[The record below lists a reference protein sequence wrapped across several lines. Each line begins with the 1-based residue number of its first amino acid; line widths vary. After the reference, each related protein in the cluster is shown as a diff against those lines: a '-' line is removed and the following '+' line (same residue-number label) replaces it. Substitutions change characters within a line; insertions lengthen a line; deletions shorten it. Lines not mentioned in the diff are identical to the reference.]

1 MIKSLSI
8 INFALIKELEL
19 IPAPGLNVITGET
32 GAGKSIM
39 MGALGL
45 LMGRRADSKALW
57 DVSKKCQIEGH
68 FDISAYELQSFFETY
83 ELDYET
89 ETIIRREVS
98 PNGKSRAFINDTPVN
113 LEVLK
118 TFTLKLMDIHSQ
130 NESLNLG
137 NHQYQLDV
145 LDQFSLNIRQLKAY
159 KRAYEIYQ
167 RRKKVYE
174 ELVLWHSTS
183 RKNQDYE
190 RHNLQELEDAGLDD
204 IDLESLEQNLTTMQ
218 HAEEIKLK
226 LSQAIHLLDEG
237 DFSVIKQLELLDNL
251 MISISSLS
259 GTFKEAQARITS
271 SLIELKDV
279 FEVLLEKREQIEFD
293 PQRIAEFNEQRSLIY
308 RLQQK
313 HELHTM
319 KGLIDLREQ
328 LSEKLDEIDHLDEKL
343 TASKEQMDLAMN
355 QLMIH
360 GTALSKLRQQSAL
373 NFEQEITD
381 IIHEIGIENGRVKIE
396 IEVIEPNKN
405 GINKCS
411 IQFSANKGVA
421 PQSLKN
427 IASGGELSRLI
438 FAIKYLIA
446 DKIALP
452 TLIFDEIDTGISG
465 EIAIKM
471 VKMMKTMA
479 KNHQVIS
486 ISHLPQFAA
495 GGEAHFFVYKDHS
508 ADKSVTKIKE
518 LVAEERIEA
527 IAQMIAGAHPTESA
541 FKSAREL
548 LSLPQ

>member
-1 MIKSLSI
+1 M
-8 INFALIKELEL
+8 
-19 IPAPGLNVITGET
+19 
-32 GAGKSIM
+32 
-39 MGALGL
+39 
-45 LMGRRADSKALW
+45 
-57 DVSKKCQIEGH
+57 
-68 FDISAYELQSFFETY
+68 
-83 ELDYET
+83 
-89 ETIIRREVS
+89 
-98 PNGKSRAFINDTPVN
+98 
-113 LEVLK
+113 
-118 TFTLKLMDIHSQ
+118 
-130 NESLNLG
+130 
-137 NHQYQLDV
+137 
-145 LDQFSLNIRQLKAY
+145 
-159 KRAYEIYQ
+159 
-167 RRKKVYE
+167 
-174 ELVLWHSTS
+174 VLWHSTS

-190 RHNLQELEDAGLDD
+190 RHNLQELEDAGLDKF
-204 IDLESLEQNLTTMQ
+204 DLEGLEQNLNTMQ

-226 LSQAIHLLDEG
+226 LSQAIRLLDEE
-237 DFSVIKQLELLDNL
+237 DFSVIKQLELLDML

-259 GTFKEAQARITS
+259 GTFQEAQERITS

-293 PQRIAEFNEQRSLIY
+293 PQRIAELNEQRSLIY

-319 KGLIDLREQ
+319 KDLIDLREQ
-328 LSEKLDEIDHLDEKL
+328 LSKKLDEIDHLDEKL

-360 GTALSKLRQQSAL
+360 GTALSKLRKQSAL
-373 NFEQEITD
+373 NFEREITD
-381 IIHEIGIENGRVKIE
+381 IIHEIGIENGQVKIE
-396 IEVIEPNKN
+396 LEVIEPNKN

-411 IQFSANKGVA
+411 ILFSANKGVA

-427 IASGGELSRLI
+427 VASGGELSRLI

-452 TLIFDEIDTGISG
+452 TLIFDEIDTGVSG

-508 ADKSVTKIKE
+508 ADKSVTKIKQ
-518 LVAEERIEA
+518 LAAEERIEA

>member
-19 IPAPGLNVITGET
+19 IPAMGLNVITGET

-68 FDISAYELQSFFETY
+68 FDISAYQLQSFFETHV
-83 ELDYET
+83 LDYET

-118 TFTLKLMDIHSQ
+118 TFALKLMDIHSQ

-145 LDQFSLNIRQLKAY
+145 LDQFSLNARQLQVY
-159 KRAYEIYQ
+159 KEAYEVYQ
-167 RRKKVYE
+167 HRKKTYE

-190 RHNLQELEDAGLDD
+190 RHNLQELEDAGLDKF
-204 IDLESLEQNLTTMQ
+204 DLEGLEQNLTTMQ

-226 LSQAIHLLDEG
+226 LSQAIRLLDEE
-237 DFSVIKQLELLDNL
+237 DFSVIKQLELLDML

-259 GTFKEAQARITS
+259 GTFQEAQERITS

-293 PQRIAEFNEQRSLIY
+293 PQRIAELNEQRSLIY

-360 GTALSKLRQQSAL
+360 GTALSKLRKQSAL
-373 NFEQEITD
+373 NFEREITD
-381 IIHEIGIENGRVKIE
+381 IIHEIGIENGQVKIE
-396 IEVIEPNKN
+396 LEVIEPNKN

-411 IQFSANKGVA
+411 ILFSANKGVA

-427 IASGGELSRLI
+427 VASGGELSRLI

-452 TLIFDEIDTGISG
+452 TLIFDEIDTGVSG

-508 ADKSVTKIKE
+508 ADKSVTKIKQ
-518 LVAEERIEA
+518 LAAEERIEA

>member
-19 IPAPGLNVITGET
+19 IPAMGLNVITGET

-68 FDISAYELQSFFETY
+68 FDISAYQLQSFFETH

-98 PNGKSRAFINDTPVN
+98 PYGKSRAFINDTPVN

-118 TFTLKLMDIHSQ
+118 TFALKLMDIHSQ
-130 NESLNLG
+130 HESLNLG

-145 LDQFSLNIRQLKAY
+145 LDQFSLNARQLQVY
-159 KRAYEIYQ
+159 KEAYEVYQ
-167 RRKKVYE
+167 YRKKTYE

-190 RHNLQELEDAGLDD
+190 RHNLQELEDAGLDKF
-204 IDLESLEQNLTTMQ
+204 DLEGLEQNLNTMQ

-226 LSQAIHLLDEG
+226 LSQAIRLLDEE
-237 DFSVIKQLELLDNL
+237 DFSVIKQLELLDML

-259 GTFKEAQARITS
+259 GTFQEAQERITS

-293 PQRIAEFNEQRSLIY
+293 PQRIAELNEQRSLIY

-319 KGLIDLREQ
+319 KGLTDLREQ

-355 QLMIH
+355 QVMIH
-360 GTALSKLRQQSAL
+360 GTALSKIRQQSAL
-373 NFEQEITD
+373 NFEREITD
-381 IIHEIGIENGRVKIE
+381 IIHEIGIENGQVKIE
-396 IEVIEPNKN
+396 LEVIEPNKN

-411 IQFSANKGVA
+411 ILFSANKGVA

-427 IASGGELSRLI
+427 VASGGELSRLI

-452 TLIFDEIDTGISG
+452 TLIFDEIDTGVSG

-508 ADKSVTKIKE
+508 ADKSVTKIKQ
-518 LVAEERIEA
+518 LAAEERIEA

>member
-8 INFALIKELEL
+8 INFALIKELNL
-19 IPAPGLNVITGET
+19 TPAVGLNVITGET

-39 MGALGL
+39 LGALGL
-45 LMGRRADSKALW
+45 LMGHRADRKALW
-57 DVSKKCQIEGH
+57 DMTKKCQIEGH
-68 FDISAYELQSFFETY
+68 FEISAYQLQPFFEGY
-83 ELDYET
+83 DLDYET
-89 ETIIRREVS
+89 ETIIRREIS

-118 TFTLKLMDIHSQ
+118 TFALKLMDIHSQ
-130 NESLNLG
+130 HESLNLG
-137 NHQYQLDV
+137 NYQYQLDV
-145 LDQFSLNIRQLKAY
+145 LDQFSLNVLQLQAY
-159 KRAYEIYQ
+159 KEAFEIYQ
-167 RRKKVYE
+167 HRKKAYDA
-174 ELVLWHSTS
+174 LVLWQANS

-190 RHNLQELEDAGLDD
+190 RHNLRELEDAGLDY
-204 IDLESLEQNLTTMQ
+204 IDLELLEQKLTTMQ

-226 LSQAIHLLDEG
+226 LSQAIQILDEE
-237 DFSVIKQLELLDNL
+237 DFALIKQLELLDAL
-251 MISISSLS
+251 MVSISSLS
-259 GTFKEAQARITS
+259 GKFIGIQERISS

-279 FEVLLEKREQIEFD
+279 FEALLEEREQIEFD
-293 PQRIAEFNEQRSLIY
+293 PQRIEEVNEQRSLIY
-308 RLQQK
+308 RLQHK
-313 HELHTM
+313 HELHSIQD
-319 KGLIDLREQ
+319 LINLREQ
-328 LSEKLDEIDHLDEKL
+328 LSEKLNEIDHLDEKL
-343 TASKEQMDLAMN
+343 TVSKEQMNLALDQVMT
-355 QLMIH
+355 L
-360 GTALSKLRQQSAL
+360 GTTLSKLRHEAAL
-373 NFEQEITD
+373 NFEQEITN
-381 IIHEIGIENGRVKIE
+381 IIHEIGIENGQVKIE
-396 IEVIEPNKN
+396 LEVIDPNKN

-411 IQFSANKGVA
+411 ILFSANKGVA
-421 PQSLKN
+421 PQTLKN

-452 TLIFDEIDTGISG
+452 TLIFDEIDTGVSG

-471 VKMMKTMA
+471 VKMMKAMA

-508 ADKSVTKIKE
+508 ADKSVTKIKR
-518 LVAEERIEA
+518 LATEERIEA

>member
-19 IPAPGLNVITGET
+19 IPAMGLNVITGET

-68 FDISAYELQSFFETY
+68 FDISAYQLQSFFETHV
-83 ELDYET
+83 LDYET

-118 TFTLKLMDIHSQ
+118 TFALKLMDIHSQ

-145 LDQFSLNIRQLKAY
+145 LDQFSLNARQLQVY
-159 KRAYEIYQ
+159 KEAYEVYQ
-167 RRKKVYE
+167 YRKKTYE

-190 RHNLQELEDAGLDD
+190 RHNLQELEDAGLDKF
-204 IDLESLEQNLTTMQ
+204 DLEGLEQNLNTMQ

-226 LSQAIHLLDEG
+226 LSQAIRLLDEE
-237 DFSVIKQLELLDNL
+237 DFSVIKQLELLDML

-259 GTFKEAQARITS
+259 GTFQEAQERITS

-293 PQRIAEFNEQRSLIY
+293 PQRIAELNEQRSLIY

-328 LSEKLDEIDHLDEKL
+328 LSKKLDEIDHLDEKL

-360 GTALSKLRQQSAL
+360 GTALSKLRKQSAL
-373 NFEQEITD
+373 NFEREITD
-381 IIHEIGIENGRVKIE
+381 IIHEIGIENGQVKIE
-396 IEVIEPNKN
+396 LEVIEPNKN

-411 IQFSANKGVA
+411 ILFSANKGVA

-427 IASGGELSRLI
+427 VASGGELSRLI

-452 TLIFDEIDTGISG
+452 TLIFDEIDTGVSG

-508 ADKSVTKIKE
+508 ADKSVTKIKH
-518 LVAEERIEA
+518 LAAEERIEA

>member
-118 TFTLKLMDIHSQ
+118 TFALKLMDIHSQ

-145 LDQFSLNIRQLKAY
+145 LDQFSLNVRQLKAY

-259 GTFKEAQARITS
+259 GTFKEAQGRITS

>member
-118 TFTLKLMDIHSQ
+118 TFALKLMDIHSQ

-145 LDQFSLNIRQLKAY
+145 LDQFSLNVRQLKAY
-159 KRAYEIYQ
+159 KRAYKIYQ

-343 TASKEQMDLAMN
+343 TASKGQMDLAMN

>member
-19 IPAPGLNVITGET
+19 IPALGLNVITGET

-83 ELDYET
+83 ELDYEA

-113 LEVLK
+113 LDILK
-118 TFTLKLMDIHSQ
+118 TFALKLMDIHSQ
-130 NESLNLG
+130 NESLNLE

-145 LDQFSLNIRQLKAY
+145 LDQFSLNADQIKAY
-159 KRAYEIYQ
+159 KEAYEIY
-167 RRKKVYE
+167 RRKKKTYE

-190 RHNLQELEDAGLDD
+190 RHNLQELEDAGLDN
-204 IDLESLEQNLTTMQ
+204 IDLERLEQNLTTMQ

-226 LSQAIHLLDEG
+226 LSQAIHLLDEE
-237 DFSVIKQLELLDNL
+237 DFSVIKQMELLDTL

-259 GTFKEAQARITS
+259 GTFKEAKGRITS

-279 FEVLLEKREQIEFD
+279 FEVLLEKRERIEFD
-293 PQRIAEFNEQRSLIY
+293 PQRIAKFNEQRSLIY

-355 QLMIH
+355 QLMIQ

-373 NFEQEITD
+373 NFERDITD
-381 IIHEIGIENGRVKIE
+381 IIREIGIENGQVKIE
-396 IEVIEPNKN
+396 VEVIEPNKN

-479 KNHQVIS
+479 KNHQIIS

>member
-118 TFTLKLMDIHSQ
+118 TFALKLMDIHSQ

-145 LDQFSLNIRQLKAY
+145 LDQFSLNARQLKAY

-251 MISISSLS
+251 MISISALS

-373 NFEQEITD
+373 NFEREITD
-381 IIHEIGIENGRVKIE
+381 IIHDIGIENGQVKIE
-396 IEVIEPNKN
+396 IEVVEPNKN

>member
-19 IPAPGLNVITGET
+19 APTTGLNVITGET

-39 MGALGL
+39 LGALGL
-45 LMGRRADSKALW
+45 LMGNRADSKVLW

-68 FDISAYELQSFFETY
+68 FEISAYHLQHFFETS
-83 ELDYET
+83 ELDYES
-89 ETIIRREVS
+89 ETIIRREIS

-118 TFTLKLMDIHSQ
+118 IFALKLMDIHSQ
-130 NESLNLG
+130 HESLNLE
-137 NHQYQLDV
+137 NPKYQLEV
-145 LDQFSLNIRQLKAY
+145 LDQFSLNTQQLQTY
-159 KRAYEIYQ
+159 KEAFEIYQ
-167 RRKKVYE
+167 QRKKTYE
-174 ELVLWHSTS
+174 ALVIWHHSS
-183 RKNQDYE
+183 KKDQDYE
-190 RHNLQELEDAGLDD
+190 RHNLLELEEARLDD
-204 IDLESLEQNLTTMQ
+204 IDLELLEQNLSAMQ

-226 LSQAIHLLDEG
+226 LSQTMQILDEE
-237 DFSVIKQLELLDNL
+237 DFSLIKQLELLNTL
-251 MISISSLS
+251 MVSISNLS
-259 GTFKEAQARITS
+259 NKFTGVQKRISS

-279 FEVLLEKREQIEFD
+279 FEALLEEREEIEFD
-293 PQRIAEFNEQRSLIY
+293 PQKIEELNEQRSLIY

-313 HELHTM
+313 HELHSM
-319 KGLIDLREQ
+319 KDLIDLRDQ
-328 LSEKLDEIDHLDEKL
+328 LSKKLTEIDHLDEKL
-343 TASKEQMDLAMN
+343 TTSKEKMNLALDQVMT
-355 QLMIH
+355 I
-360 GTALSKLRQQSAL
+360 GTELSKLRQKAAF
-373 NFEQEITD
+373 NFEREITD

-396 IEVIEPNKN
+396 LEVIEPNKN

-411 IQFSANKGVA
+411 ILFSANKGVVPKA
-421 PQSLKN
+421 LKN
-427 IASGGELSRLI
+427 IASGGELSRLV

-452 TLIFDEIDTGISG
+452 TLIFDEIDTGVSG

-471 VKMMKTMA
+471 TKMMKAMA

-518 LVAEERIEA
+518 LTTEERIEA
-527 IAQMIAGAHPTESA
+527 IAQMISGAHPTESA

-548 LSLPQ
+548 LSLPR

>member
-19 IPAPGLNVITGET
+19 IPALGLNVITGET

-83 ELDYET
+83 ELDYEA
-89 ETIIRREVS
+89 ETIIRREVY

-113 LEVLK
+113 LDILK
-118 TFTLKLMDIHSQ
+118 TFALKLMDIHSQ
-130 NESLNLG
+130 NESLNLE

-145 LDQFSLNIRQLKAY
+145 LDQFSLNADQIKAY
-159 KRAYEIYQ
+159 KEAYEIY
-167 RRKKVYE
+167 RRKKKTYE

-190 RHNLQELEDAGLDD
+190 RHNLQELEDAGLDN
-204 IDLESLEQNLTTMQ
+204 IDLERLEQNLTTMQ

-226 LSQAIHLLDEG
+226 LSQAIHLLDEE
-237 DFSVIKQLELLDNL
+237 DFSVIKQMELLDTL

-259 GTFKEAQARITS
+259 GTFKEAKGRITS

-279 FEVLLEKREQIEFD
+279 FEVLIEKRERIEFD
-293 PQRIAEFNEQRSLIY
+293 PQRIAKFNEQRSLIY

-319 KGLIDLREQ
+319 KDLIDLREQ

-355 QLMIH
+355 QLMIQ

-373 NFEQEITD
+373 NFERDITD
-381 IIHEIGIENGRVKIE
+381 IIHEIGIENGQVKIE
-396 IEVIEPNKN
+396 VEVIEPNKN

>member
-1 MIKSLSI
+1 MQIRSKPT
-8 INFALIKELEL
+8 KE
-19 IPAPGLNVITGET
+19 
-32 GAGKSIM
+32 
-39 MGALGL
+39 
-45 LMGRRADSKALW
+45 
-57 DVSKKCQIEGH
+57 
-68 FDISAYELQSFFETY
+68 
-83 ELDYET
+83 
-89 ETIIRREVS
+89 
-98 PNGKSRAFINDTPVN
+98 
-113 LEVLK
+113 
-118 TFTLKLMDIHSQ
+118 
-130 NESLNLG
+130 
-137 NHQYQLDV
+137 
-145 LDQFSLNIRQLKAY
+145 
-159 KRAYEIYQ
+159 AYEIYR
-167 RRKKVYE
+167 RRKKTYE

-204 IDLESLEQNLTTMQ
+204 IDLERLEQNLTTMQ

-226 LSQAIHLLDEG
+226 LSQAIHLLDEE
-237 DFSVIKQLELLDNL
+237 DFSVIKQLELLDTL

-259 GTFKEAQARITS
+259 GTFKEAQGRITS

-355 QLMIH
+355 QLMIQ

-373 NFEQEITD
+373 NFEREITD

>member
-19 IPAPGLNVITGET
+19 IPAMGLNVITGET

-68 FDISAYELQSFFETY
+68 FDISAYQLQSFFETHV
-83 ELDYET
+83 LDYET

-118 TFTLKLMDIHSQ
+118 TFALKLMDIHSQ

-145 LDQFSLNIRQLKAY
+145 LDQFSLNARQLQVY
-159 KRAYEIYQ
+159 KEAYEVYQ
-167 RRKKVYE
+167 HRKKTYE

-190 RHNLQELEDAGLDD
+190 RHNLQELEDAGLDKF
-204 IDLESLEQNLTTMQ
+204 DLEGLEQNLNTMQ

-226 LSQAIHLLDEG
+226 LSQAIRLLDEE
-237 DFSVIKQLELLDNL
+237 DFSVIKQLELLDML

-259 GTFKEAQARITS
+259 GTFQEAQERITS

-293 PQRIAEFNEQRSLIY
+293 PQRIAELNEQRSLIY

-328 LSEKLDEIDHLDEKL
+328 LSKKLDEIDHLDEKL

-360 GTALSKLRQQSAL
+360 GTALSKLRKQSAL
-373 NFEQEITD
+373 NFEREITD
-381 IIHEIGIENGRVKIE
+381 IIHEIGIENGQVKIE
-396 IEVIEPNKN
+396 LEVIEPNKN

-411 IQFSANKGVA
+411 ILFSANKGVA

-427 IASGGELSRLI
+427 VASGGELSRLI

-452 TLIFDEIDTGISG
+452 TLIFDEIDTGVSG

-508 ADKSVTKIKE
+508 ADKSVTKIKQ
-518 LVAEERIEA
+518 LAAEERIEA

>member
-19 IPAPGLNVITGET
+19 IPAMGLNVITGET

-118 TFTLKLMDIHSQ
+118 TFALKLMDIHSQ

-145 LDQFSLNIRQLKAY
+145 LDQFSLNVRQLQAY

-190 RHNLQELEDAGLDD
+190 RHNLQELEDAGLDKF
-204 IDLESLEQNLTTMQ
+204 DLEGLEQNLNTMQ

-226 LSQAIHLLDEG
+226 LSQAIRLLDEE
-237 DFSVIKQLELLDNL
+237 DFSVIKQLELLDML

-259 GTFKEAQARITS
+259 GTFQEAQERITS

-293 PQRIAEFNEQRSLIY
+293 PQRIAELNEQRSLIY

-328 LSEKLDEIDHLDEKL
+328 LSKKLDEIDHLDEKL

-360 GTALSKLRQQSAL
+360 GTALSKLRKQSAL
-373 NFEQEITD
+373 NFEREITD
-381 IIHEIGIENGRVKIE
+381 IIHEIGIENGQVKIE
-396 IEVIEPNKN
+396 LEVIEPNKN

-411 IQFSANKGVA
+411 ILFSANKGVA

-427 IASGGELSRLI
+427 VASGGELSRLI

-452 TLIFDEIDTGISG
+452 TLIFDEIDTGVSG

-508 ADKSVTKIKE
+508 ADKSVTKIKQ
-518 LVAEERIEA
+518 LAAEERIEA

>member
-145 LDQFSLNIRQLKAY
+145 LDQFSLNVRQLKAY

-355 QLMIH
+355 QLMIY

>member
-19 IPAPGLNVITGET
+19 IPALGLNVITGET

-83 ELDYET
+83 ELDYEA

-113 LEVLK
+113 LDILK
-118 TFTLKLMDIHSQ
+118 TFALKLMDIHSQ
-130 NESLNLG
+130 NESLNLE

-145 LDQFSLNIRQLKAY
+145 LDQFSLNADQIKAY
-159 KRAYEIYQ
+159 KEAYEIYR
-167 RRKKVYE
+167 RRKKTYE

-190 RHNLQELEDAGLDD
+190 RHNLQELEDAGLDN
-204 IDLESLEQNLTTMQ
+204 IDLERLEQNLTTMQ

-226 LSQAIHLLDEG
+226 LSQAIHLLDEE
-237 DFSVIKQLELLDNL
+237 DFSVIKQMELLDTL

-259 GTFKEAQARITS
+259 GTFKEAKGRITS

-279 FEVLLEKREQIEFD
+279 FEVLLEKRERIEFD
-293 PQRIAEFNEQRSLIY
+293 PQRIAKFNEQRSLIY

-355 QLMIH
+355 QLMIQ

-373 NFEQEITD
+373 NFERDITD
-381 IIHEIGIENGRVKIE
+381 IIREIGIENGQVKIE
-396 IEVIEPNKN
+396 VEVIEPNKN

-479 KNHQVIS
+479 KNHQIIS

>member
-1 MIKSLSI
+1 
-8 INFALIKELEL
+8 
-19 IPAPGLNVITGET
+19 
-32 GAGKSIM
+32 
-39 MGALGL
+39 
-45 LMGRRADSKALW
+45 
-57 DVSKKCQIEGH
+57 
-68 FDISAYELQSFFETY
+68 
-83 ELDYET
+83 
-89 ETIIRREVS
+89 
-98 PNGKSRAFINDTPVN
+98 
-113 LEVLK
+113 
-118 TFTLKLMDIHSQ
+118 
-130 NESLNLG
+130 
-137 NHQYQLDV
+137 
-145 LDQFSLNIRQLKAY
+145 
-159 KRAYEIYQ
+159 
-167 RRKKVYE
+167 
-174 ELVLWHSTS
+174 
-183 RKNQDYE
+183 
-190 RHNLQELEDAGLDD
+190 
-204 IDLESLEQNLTTMQ
+204 
-218 HAEEIKLK
+218 
-226 LSQAIHLLDEG
+226 
-237 DFSVIKQLELLDNL
+237 

-259 GTFKEAQARITS
+259 GTFKEAKGRITS

-279 FEVLLEKREQIEFD
+279 FEVLIEKRERIEFD
-293 PQRIAEFNEQRSLIY
+293 PQRIAKFNEQRSLIY

-319 KGLIDLREQ
+319 NGLIGLRKQ
-328 LSEKLDEIDHLDEKL
+328 LSEKLNEMDHLDEKL
-343 TASKEQMDLAMN
+343 NVSKEQMDLAMN
-355 QLMIH
+355 QLMIQ

-373 NFEQEITD
+373 NFEREITD
-381 IIHEIGIENGRVKIE
+381 IIHDIGIENGQVKIE
-396 IEVIEPNKN
+396 IEVVEPNKN

-427 IASGGELSRLI
+427 IVSGGELSRLI

-471 VKMMKTMA
+471 VKMMKTMS

-508 ADKSVTKIKE
+508 ADKSVTKIKK

>member
-145 LDQFSLNIRQLKAY
+145 LDQFSLNVRQLKAY

-355 QLMIH
+355 QLMIQ

>member
-19 IPAPGLNVITGET
+19 IPAMGLNVITGET

-145 LDQFSLNIRQLKAY
+145 LDQFSLNVRQLKAY

-226 LSQAIHLLDEG
+226 LSQAIRLLDEE
-237 DFSVIKQLELLDNL
+237 DFSVIKQLELLDML

-259 GTFKEAQARITS
+259 GTFQEAQERITS

-293 PQRIAEFNEQRSLIY
+293 PQRIAELNEQRSLIY

-328 LSEKLDEIDHLDEKL
+328 LSKKLDEIDHLDEKL

-360 GTALSKLRQQSAL
+360 GTALSKLRKQSAL
-373 NFEQEITD
+373 NFEREITD
-381 IIHEIGIENGRVKIE
+381 IIHEIGIENGQVKIE
-396 IEVIEPNKN
+396 LEVIEPNKN

-411 IQFSANKGVA
+411 ILFSANKGVA

-427 IASGGELSRLI
+427 VASGGELSRLI

-508 ADKSVTKIKE
+508 ADKSVTKIKH
-518 LVAEERIEA
+518 LAAEERIEA

>member
-19 IPAPGLNVITGET
+19 IPAMGLNVITGET

-145 LDQFSLNIRQLKAY
+145 LDQFSLNVRQLKAY

>member
-19 IPAPGLNVITGET
+19 IPALGLNVITGET

-83 ELDYET
+83 ELDYEA

-113 LEVLK
+113 LDILK
-118 TFTLKLMDIHSQ
+118 TFALKLMDIHSQ
-130 NESLNLG
+130 NESLNLE

-145 LDQFSLNIRQLKAY
+145 LDQFSLNANQIKAY
-159 KRAYEIYQ
+159 KEAYEIYR
-167 RRKKVYE
+167 RRKKTYE

-190 RHNLQELEDAGLDD
+190 RHNLQELEDAGLDN
-204 IDLESLEQNLTTMQ
+204 IDLERLEQNLTTMQ

-226 LSQAIHLLDEG
+226 LSQAIHLLDEE
-237 DFSVIKQLELLDNL
+237 DFSVIKQMELLDTL

-259 GTFKEAQARITS
+259 GTFKEAKGRITS

-279 FEVLLEKREQIEFD
+279 FEVLIEKRERIEFD
-293 PQRIAEFNEQRSLIY
+293 PQRIAKFNEQRSLIY

-319 KGLIDLREQ
+319 KDLIDLREQ

-355 QLMIH
+355 QLMIQ

-373 NFEQEITD
+373 NFERDITD
-381 IIHEIGIENGRVKIE
+381 IIREIGIENGQVKIE
-396 IEVIEPNKN
+396 VEVIEPNKN

-479 KNHQVIS
+479 KNHQIIS

>member
-19 IPAPGLNVITGET
+19 IPALGLNVITGET

-83 ELDYET
+83 ELDYEA
-89 ETIIRREVS
+89 ETIIRREVY

-118 TFTLKLMDIHSQ
+118 TFALKLMDIHSQ
-130 NESLNLG
+130 NESLNLE

-145 LDQFSLNIRQLKAY
+145 LDQFSLNADQIKAY
-159 KRAYEIYQ
+159 KEAYEIYR
-167 RRKKVYE
+167 RRKKTYE

-190 RHNLQELEDAGLDD
+190 RHNLQELEDAGLDN
-204 IDLESLEQNLTTMQ
+204 IDLERLEQNLTTMQ

-226 LSQAIHLLDEG
+226 LSQAIHLLDEE
-237 DFSVIKQLELLDNL
+237 DFSVIKQMELLDTL

-259 GTFKEAQARITS
+259 GTFKEAKGRITS

-279 FEVLLEKREQIEFD
+279 FEVLIEKRERIEFD
-293 PQRIAEFNEQRSLIY
+293 PQRIAKFNEQRSLIY

-319 KGLIDLREQ
+319 KDLIDLREQ

-355 QLMIH
+355 QLMIQ

-373 NFEQEITD
+373 NFERDITD
-381 IIHEIGIENGRVKIE
+381 IIREIGIENGQVKIE
-396 IEVIEPNKN
+396 VEVIEPNKN

-479 KNHQVIS
+479 KNHQIIS

>member
-19 IPAPGLNVITGET
+19 IPAMGLNVITGET

-68 FDISAYELQSFFETY
+68 FDISAYQLQSFFETHV
-83 ELDYET
+83 LDYET

-118 TFTLKLMDIHSQ
+118 TFALKLMDIHSQ

-145 LDQFSLNIRQLKAY
+145 LDQFSLNARQLQVY
-159 KRAYEIYQ
+159 KEAYEVYQ
-167 RRKKVYE
+167 HRKKTYE

-190 RHNLQELEDAGLDD
+190 RHNLQELEDAGLDKF
-204 IDLESLEQNLTTMQ
+204 DLEGLEQNLNTMQ

-226 LSQAIHLLDEG
+226 LSQAIRLLDEE
-237 DFSVIKQLELLDNL
+237 DFSVIKQLELLDML

-259 GTFKEAQARITS
+259 GTFQEAQERITS

-293 PQRIAEFNEQRSLIY
+293 PQRIAELNEQRSLIY

-360 GTALSKLRQQSAL
+360 GTALSKLRKQSAL
-373 NFEQEITD
+373 NFEREITD
-381 IIHEIGIENGRVKIE
+381 IIHEIGIENGQVKIE
-396 IEVIEPNKN
+396 LEVIEPNKN

-411 IQFSANKGVA
+411 ILFSANKGVA

-427 IASGGELSRLI
+427 VASGGELSRLI

-452 TLIFDEIDTGISG
+452 TLIFDEIDTGVSG

-508 ADKSVTKIKE
+508 ADKSVTKIKQ
-518 LVAEERIEA
+518 LAAEERIEA

>member
-19 IPAPGLNVITGET
+19 IPAMGLNVITGET

-118 TFTLKLMDIHSQ
+118 TFALKLMDIHSQ

-145 LDQFSLNIRQLKAY
+145 LDQFSLNARQLKAY

-259 GTFKEAQARITS
+259 GTFKEAQGRITS

>member
-19 IPAPGLNVITGET
+19 IPALGLNVITGET

-83 ELDYET
+83 ELDYEA

-113 LEVLK
+113 LDILK
-118 TFTLKLMDIHSQ
+118 TFALKLMDIHSQ
-130 NESLNLG
+130 NESLNLE

-145 LDQFSLNIRQLKAY
+145 LDQFSLNADQIKAY
-159 KRAYEIYQ
+159 KEAYEIYR
-167 RRKKVYE
+167 RRKKTYE

-190 RHNLQELEDAGLDD
+190 RHNLQELEDAGLDN
-204 IDLESLEQNLTTMQ
+204 IDLERLEQNLTTMQ

-226 LSQAIHLLDEG
+226 LSQAIHLLDEE
-237 DFSVIKQLELLDNL
+237 DFSVIKQMELLDTL

-259 GTFKEAQARITS
+259 GTFKEAKGRITS

-279 FEVLLEKREQIEFD
+279 FEVLIEKRERIEFD
-293 PQRIAEFNEQRSLIY
+293 PQRIAKFNEQRSLIY

-319 KGLIDLREQ
+319 KDLIDLREQ

-355 QLMIH
+355 QLMIQ

-373 NFEQEITD
+373 NFERDITD
-381 IIHEIGIENGRVKIE
+381 IIREIGIENGQVKIE
-396 IEVIEPNKN
+396 VEVIEPNKN

-479 KNHQVIS
+479 KNHQIIS

-508 ADKSVTKIKE
+508 ADKSVTKIKK

>member
-8 INFALIKELEL
+8 INFALIKKLEL
-19 IPAPGLNVITGET
+19 IPALGLNVITGET

-57 DVSKKCQIEGH
+57 DASKKCQIEGH
-68 FDISAYELQSFFETY
+68 FDISAYELQSFFETH

-118 TFTLKLMDIHSQ
+118 TFALKLMDIHSQ

-145 LDQFSLNIRQLKAY
+145 LDQFSLNAGQLKAY

-167 RRKKVYE
+167 HRKKTYE

-204 IDLESLEQNLTTMQ
+204 IDLEKLEQNLTIMQ

-226 LSQAIHLLDEG
+226 LSQAIHILDEE
-237 DFSVIKQLELLDNL
+237 DFSVIKQLELLDTL

-259 GTFKEAQARITS
+259 RTFKEAQGRITS

-319 KGLIDLREQ
+319 NGLIDLRKQ
-328 LSEKLDEIDHLDEKL
+328 LSEKLNEMDHLDEKL
-343 TASKEQMDLAMN
+343 NVSKEQMDLAMN
-355 QLMIH
+355 QLMIQ

-373 NFEQEITD
+373 NFEREITD
-381 IIHEIGIENGRVKIE
+381 IIHDIGIENGQVKIE
-396 IEVIEPNKN
+396 IEVVEPNKN

-471 VKMMKTMA
+471 VKMMKTMS

-508 ADKSVTKIKE
+508 ADKSVTKIKK

>member
-8 INFALIKELEL
+8 INFALIKKLEM
-19 IPAPGLNVITGET
+19 IPALGLNVITGET

-57 DVSKKCQIEGH
+57 DASKKCQIEGH
-68 FDISAYELQSFFETY
+68 FDISAYELQSFFETH

-118 TFTLKLMDIHSQ
+118 TFALKLMDIHSQ

-145 LDQFSLNIRQLKAY
+145 LDQFSLNTGQLKAY

-167 RRKKVYE
+167 NRKKTYE

-204 IDLESLEQNLTTMQ
+204 IDLEKLEQNLTIMQ
-218 HAEEIKLK
+218 HAEEIKVK
-226 LSQAIHLLDEG
+226 LSQAIHILDEE
-237 DFSVIKQLELLDNL
+237 DFSIIKQLELLDTL

-259 GTFKEAQARITS
+259 RTFKEGQGRITS
-271 SLIELKDV
+271 SLIELKDI

-319 KGLIDLREQ
+319 NGLIGLRKQ
-328 LSEKLDEIDHLDEKL
+328 LSEKLNEMDHLDEKL
-343 TASKEQMDLAMN
+343 NVSKEQMDLAMN
-355 QLMIH
+355 QLMIQ

-373 NFEQEITD
+373 NFEREITD
-381 IIHEIGIENGRVKIE
+381 IIHDIGIENGQVKIE
-396 IEVIEPNKN
+396 IEVVEPNKN

-479 KNHQVIS
+479 KNHQIIS

-508 ADKSVTKIKE
+508 ADKSVTKIKK

>member
-145 LDQFSLNIRQLKAY
+145 LDQFSLNVRQLKAY

-319 KGLIDLREQ
+319 KDLIDLREQ

>member
-19 IPAPGLNVITGET
+19 IPAMGLNVITGET

-68 FDISAYELQSFFETY
+68 FDISAYQLQSFFETHV
-83 ELDYET
+83 LDYET

-118 TFTLKLMDIHSQ
+118 TFALKLMDIHSQ

-145 LDQFSLNIRQLKAY
+145 LDQFSLNARQLQVY
-159 KRAYEIYQ
+159 KEAYEVYQ
-167 RRKKVYE
+167 YRKKTYE

-190 RHNLQELEDAGLDD
+190 RHNLQELEDAGLDKF
-204 IDLESLEQNLTTMQ
+204 DLEGLEQNLTTMQ

-226 LSQAIHLLDEG
+226 LSQAIRLLDEE
-237 DFSVIKQLELLDNL
+237 DFSVIKQLELLDML

-259 GTFKEAQARITS
+259 GTFQEAQERITS

-293 PQRIAEFNEQRSLIY
+293 PQRIAELNEQRSLIY

-319 KGLIDLREQ
+319 KDLIDLREQ
-328 LSEKLDEIDHLDEKL
+328 LSKKLDEIDHLDEKL

-360 GTALSKLRQQSAL
+360 GTALSKLRKQSAL
-373 NFEQEITD
+373 NFEREITD
-381 IIHEIGIENGRVKIE
+381 IIHEIGIENGQVKIE
-396 IEVIEPNKN
+396 LEVIEPNKN

-411 IQFSANKGVA
+411 ILFSANKGVA

-427 IASGGELSRLI
+427 VASGGELSRLI

-452 TLIFDEIDTGISG
+452 TLIFDEIDTGVSG

-471 VKMMKTMA
+471 VKMMKNME
-479 KNHQVIS
+479 K
-486 ISHLPQFAA
+486 
-495 GGEAHFFVYKDHS
+495 
-508 ADKSVTKIKE
+508 
-518 LVAEERIEA
+518 
-527 IAQMIAGAHPTESA
+527 
-541 FKSAREL
+541 
-548 LSLPQ
+548 

>member
-8 INFALIKELEL
+8 INFALIKKLEM
-19 IPAPGLNVITGET
+19 IPALGLNVITGET

-57 DVSKKCQIEGH
+57 DASKKCQIEGH
-68 FDISAYELQSFFETY
+68 FDISAYELQSFFETH

-118 TFTLKLMDIHSQ
+118 TFALKLMDIHSQ

-145 LDQFSLNIRQLKAY
+145 LDQFSLNVRQLKAY

-204 IDLESLEQNLTTMQ
+204 IDLEKLEQNLTIMQ
-218 HAEEIKLK
+218 HAEEIKVK
-226 LSQAIHLLDEG
+226 LSQAIHILDEE
-237 DFSVIKQLELLDNL
+237 DFSIIKQLELLDTL

-259 GTFKEAQARITS
+259 RTFKEGQGRITS
-271 SLIELKDV
+271 SLIELKDI

-319 KGLIDLREQ
+319 NGLIGLRKQ
-328 LSEKLDEIDHLDEKL
+328 LSEKLNEMDHLDEKL
-343 TASKEQMDLAMN
+343 NVSKEQMDLAMN
-355 QLMIH
+355 QLMIQ

-373 NFEQEITD
+373 NFEREITD
-381 IIHEIGIENGRVKIE
+381 IIHDIGIENGQVKIE
-396 IEVIEPNKN
+396 IEVVEPNKN

-427 IASGGELSRLI
+427 IVSGGELSRLI

-471 VKMMKTMA
+471 VKMMKTMS

-508 ADKSVTKIKE
+508 ADKSVTKIKK